1 MLLQATLSAMRHLP
15 FINPNKSYIM
25 RTITALSMLLVLSA
39 SSCEKNLE
47 QPVHIKPTIEMKASE
62 VVEQTLPFS
71 WDLFKE
77 VNRTSNP
84 GSNVVI
90 SPFSVAQA
98 FGMVINGASD
108 KNLEEMLSV
117 FGFKDAEGLNEA
129 YSNIREFLMY
139 ADPNVQLDIPNSV
152 WYHKDFDVYD
162 SFLQLVKHYY
172 DAEIDKL
179 DFRQEEAA
187 KEVMNAWVN
196 DATKGKISSIINSIP
211 EEAVM
216 YLINAVYFKGEW
228 TNPFNENLTT
238 DAPFFASSG
247 EMRVKMMKDMG
258 PYLSVFEKDYSAVN
272 LPYGDE
278 TFSMTVILP
287 SKGKSVDALVN
298 NMSKVWSNINTK
310 LTSRQVAVELPRIK
324 IEAGYSLDR
333 QLQELGIKQAFLDGF
348 NFPGIANEKLR
359 ISNVIH
365 KTFLEVNEKGTE
377 AAAVTGIEMG
387 VTSMPEYEE
396 FRVNRP
402 FVFVISEKST
412 GAILFAGKVEKP
424 V

>member
-1 MLLQATLSAMRHLP
+1 MRHLP

-179 DFRQEEAA
+179 DFRH
-187 KEVMNAWVN
+187 
-196 DATKGKISSIINSIP
+196 
-211 EEAVM
+211 
-216 YLINAVYFKGEW
+216 
-228 TNPFNENLTT
+228 
-238 DAPFFASSG
+238 
-247 EMRVKMMKDMG
+247 EM
-258 PYLSVFEKDYSAVN
+258 E
-272 LPYGDE
+272 
-278 TFSMTVILP
+278 
-287 SKGKSVDALVN
+287 
-298 NMSKVWSNINTK
+298 
-310 LTSRQVAVELPRIK
+310 
-324 IEAGYSLDR
+324 
-333 QLQELGIKQAFLDGF
+333 
-348 NFPGIANEKLR
+348 
-359 ISNVIH
+359 
-365 KTFLEVNEKGTE
+365 
-377 AAAVTGIEMG
+377 
-387 VTSMPEYEE
+387 
-396 FRVNRP
+396 
-402 FVFVISEKST
+402 
-412 GAILFAGKVEKP
+412 
-424 V
+424 